1 MTPSPGRRLASV
13 LAAAAIVLVALAAR
27 FSTLDQVFT
36 PLGLV
41 FPETDPFYHAR
52 RILLALHHFPHVIQF
67 DAYVNFPE
75 GARIVWPVGFDLALA
90 ALGAAVGGL
99 RDPDRAIRAV
109 AIAIPFLALPG
120 IAVTGLLARGVAGT
134 LAGFCA
140 AALLAI
146 LPQQVVY
153 GLVGR
158 VDHHVLEPY
167 FLAVVLLVF
176 LRAAAAPAGRA
187 RDGRAALCG
196 ALMALSFWFVTTA
209 ILIPAFLAAG
219 LILARG
225 LQAAG
230 LSEDRRLGRPAAIAF
245 AAAAVV
251 LLPFVLTSTFGKAG
265 EFTYVGLSWLQE
277 AAVVLT
283 GLVVAAVHWVL
294 APGRKLPRVALIAGT
309 VLAGTV
315 VALLAGIPEG
325 QGLSGTIST
334 LRDAE
339 AFLMRRDTVVMT
351 VGESQSPL
359 HGGPIRVLRNFT
371 PWVFLAP
378 LLWIGLLREGRRD
391 RFANTGMTLL
401 LAIVPLA
408 WILFLLQYRF
418 GIMLGV
424 PLAVLAG
431 WAVDRAWRAVRTRN
445 PRRALGLATLL
456 VALLTPPLAAWALL
470 PSGLQ
475 GLRGV
480 SDPALTAYRWIR
492 DHTPATRGFEN
503 PSERPEYGILS
514 DWDQGHFL
522 TWYAHRPNV
531 ANPFGQAP
539 WHIRGAVR
547 GSRILLHQDAG
558 RAGAVCAALSIRYL
572 VLQST
577 RSKILMTA
585 TVAGGEQNA
594 FASEE
599 KDETGST
606 VTRVLPPYF
615 ETLHARLSLF
625 DGASIPVGGR
635 MLPALDD
642 FRLVYE
648 SPEAGGFPVFVRGAS
663 EPIVPRLVKIFERV
677 RGASL
682 EGMCEAGKP
691 VEASVQVQ
699 TNAGRRFGYSTA
711 AACGASGRFRMRVP
725 YAQSVRGDTGALD
738 AYVLRN
744 GVRRTSVIVTESD
757 VEEGRKILVGGW
769 GA

>member
-1 MTPSPGRRLASV
+1 MPFFHKGRLAS
-13 LAAAAIVLVALAAR
+13 LLTAIAILVVALVAR
-27 FSTLDQVFT
+27 FSTFDQVFT

-52 RILLALHHFPHVIQF
+52 RILLALRHFPSVIQF

-75 GARIVWPVGFDLALA
+75 GARIVWPAGFDLAMA

-99 RDPDRAIRAV
+99 KDPDRAINAA

-120 IAVTGLLARGVAGT
+120 IAVTGLLARRVAGT

-146 LPQQVVY
+146 LPQQVAY

-158 VDHHVLEPY
+158 VDHHVLEPF

-176 LRAAAAPAGRA
+176 LRAMGAPAGRVRDA
-187 RDGRAALCG
+187 RSAFCG
-196 ALMALSFWFVTTA
+196 ALMALSFWFITTA

-230 LSEDRRLGRPAAIAF
+230 LSEDKHLGRPAAVAF
-245 AAAAVV
+245 AAAAAV
-251 LLPFVLTSTFGKAG
+251 LLPFVLTSTFGQAG

-277 AAVVLT
+277 AAVILG
-283 GLVVAAVHWVL
+283 GLAVAAVHWVL
-294 APGRKLPRVALIAGT
+294 APGPKLPRVAMIAGI
-309 VLAGTV
+309 V
-315 VALLAGIPEG
+315 VAGSAVTLLVGLPKGE
-325 QGLSGTIST
+325 GLSGTIAT

-339 AFLMRRDTVVMT
+339 AFLMRRDRVVMT

-359 HGGPIRVLRNFT
+359 HGGPVHVLRNFS

-378 LLWIGLLREGRRD
+378 FLWIGLLAEARRD
-391 RFANTGMTLL
+391 RFANTGMVLL

-418 GIMLGV
+418 GLMLGV
-424 PLAVLAG
+424 PLAVLTG
-431 WAVDRAWRAVRTRN
+431 WAVERAWRAVRTRG

-470 PSGLQ
+470 PARLQ
-475 GLRGV
+475 ALRGV
-480 SDPALTAYRWIR
+480 SDPALRAFLWIR
-492 DHTPATRGFEN
+492 DHTPPTRGFEN
-503 PSERPEYGILS
+503 PGERPEYGILA

-522 TWYAHRPNV
+522 TWYAQRPNV

-539 WHIRGAVR
+539 WHVR
-547 GSRILLHQDAG
+547 GTVRASRILLDQDTG

-585 TVAGGEQNA
+585 TVAGGEHNA

-606 VTRVLPPYF
+606 VARVLPPYF

-635 MLPALDD
+635 ILPALDD

-648 SPEAGGFPVFVRGAS
+648 SPEAGTFPVFARGAR
-663 EPIVPRLVKIFERV
+663 EPIVPRLIKIFERV
-677 RGASL
+677 RGAML
-682 EGMCEAGKP
+682 EGTCEAGEP
-691 VEASVQVQ
+691 IEAFVQVQ
-699 TNAGRRFGYSTA
+699 TNAGRRFMYSTA

-725 YAQSVRGDTGALD
+725 YAESVSGDTGALG
-738 AYVLRN
+738 AYLLRHGVL
-744 GVRRTSVIVTESD
+744 RTSVLVKESD
-757 VEEGRKILVGGW
+757 VEEGRTIRVEGW
-769 GA
+769 GS